1 MVSRAKRGQAVA
13 DEASGYMMDQVQGRH
28 RIVIVD
34 DEPEIGRILAMIL
47 RRAGFE
53 TEAFTG
59 GRAALAGLAA
69 VPADLVILDVTMPEL
84 DGFETLRRIRETPAT
99 ARLPVIMLTANA
111 AADDRARAESLGA
124 DDFIAKPFEP
134 ADALARVR
142 ALLAREG

>member
-1 MVSRAKRGQAVA
+1 
-13 DEASGYMMDQVQGRH
+13 MMNLRH
-28 RIVIVD
+28 RILIVD
-34 DEPEIGRILAMIL
+34 DEPDIGRILALIL
-47 RRAGFE
+47 RGAGFE
-53 TEAFTG
+53 AEAFTG

-69 VPADLVILDVTMPEL
+69 VPADLVILDVTMPDI
-84 DGFETLRRIRETPAT
+84 DGFETLRRIREAPAT

-111 AADDRARAESLGA
+111 AADDRTRAESLGA

>member
-1 MVSRAKRGQAVA
+1 MT
-13 DEASGYMMDQVQGRH
+13 DPVQRRH

-34 DEPEIGRILAMIL
+34 DEPEIGRILALIL
-47 RRAGFE
+47 RGAGLE
-53 TEAFTG
+53 AEAFTG

-69 VPADLVILDVTMPEL
+69 VPADLVILDVRMPDL
-84 DGFETLRRIRETPAT
+84 DGFETLRRIREAPAT

-111 AADDRARAESLGA
+111 AADDRMRAESLGA